1 MTRVFKSGNNTQ
13 SPQPKN
19 KSGFL
24 RESKRRYNGKPKY
37 KTRFSESF
45 CDSNAHLFSLEAK
58 SHLKTPS
65 TMIRPSF
72 RRKQGFFRYSSVVED
87 RDASSNWKP
96 LESPQSVKK
105 TAELESLIHSLA
117 SEVVEHDKRLRQW
130 LQVDDASM
138 KGFKRVHFQFPS
150 ATMNPEMETQEGN
163 PKLHDSMSL
172 RSFDCCSKNVGGEQ
186 PSDKDDFFPEEKLR
200 MALANL
206 SSSMESI
213 ESDRNALLSKIKSM
227 EKEQDSQNE
236 EGREQV
242 VDPPQDITDVR
253 QEMKVDVKDDERDA
267 LCTTRQSLESEIALL
282 KRQHKEEIMDR
293 NIQDEEIVST
303 MRMMKEYI
311 AQLEKDTS
319 RTTEDYQSQQANIAK
334 AGNFVKE
341 VKEKANDFKEI
352 ELTARVKDLE
362 DENRKLNN
370 SYSHQEQRK
379 RLLEQE
385 NARLESQVEELQE
398 EHELL
403 DDSVALMIEDESK
416 WKDRIQDLED
426 EREMWLSS
434 SQGKSLPNDDIQEE
448 TRQDSGLED
457 EEMDSALNDVEAR
470 IEELEVELEHL
481 KAKCTSQECLIVEL
495 LAGDKEQKED
505 DEKRY
510 TKEEDRIKSI
520 APDVNEWK
528 GKISG
533 LQAEVDRSKALCHSQ
548 EEAFSKLVEQ
558 LQESLSTENDHSNA
572 EFKNYI
578 HQLESKR
585 ELMET
590 ELRELHAERDQL
602 DSKCR
607 SQECTM
613 ARLRSANGFMDPILE
628 DEPYHEAVFYDDN
641 EESSAVE
648 EESASTFHEEMDKFN
663 QNMVKKG
670 HIRESAIAMLEEQNE
685 SKDANLEI
693 LEDVVKSFM
702 KERGEQ
708 SPRRVMAARLKEKL
722 AFRRNKS
729 PQGNGDASSS
739 GKPGVWC

>member
-1 MTRVFKSGNNTQ
+1 MS
-13 SPQPKN
+13 
-19 KSGFL
+19 
-24 RESKRRYNGKPKY
+24 
-37 KTRFSESF
+37 
-45 CDSNAHLFSLEAK
+45 AHLFFSRYEIT
-58 SHLKTPS
+58 SKTPS

-87 RDASSNWKP
+87 RDASFNWKP
-96 LESPQSVKK
+96 PESPQSVKK
-105 TAELESLIHSLA
+105 TAELESLIQSLA

-138 KGFKRVHFQFPS
+138 EGFKGLQLQFPS
-150 ATMNPEMETQEGN
+150 SVNPEMAKQEGN

-172 RSFDCCSKNVGGEQ
+172 RSFDCCSKSVGGEQ
-186 PSDKDDFFPEEKLR
+186 PSDKDDLFPEEKLR
-200 MALANL
+200 MALASL

-213 ESDRNALLSKIKSM
+213 ESDRNALISKIRSM
-227 EKEQDSQNE
+227 EKEQESQNKE
-236 EGREQV
+236 DREQV
-242 VDPPQDITDVR
+242 VDPSQDITDVR
-253 QEMKVDVKDDERDA
+253 QEMRVDVKDDGRA
-267 LCTTRQSLESEIALL
+267 LSTTCQSLQSEIAIL

-293 NIQDEEIVST
+293 NIEDEEIVTT

-311 AQLEKDTS
+311 AQLEKGNS
-319 RTTEDYQSQQANIAK
+319 RTTEEYESQQATIAK
-334 AGNFVKE
+334 ADNFDGE
-341 VKEKANDFKEI
+341 VEKKTNDFKEI
-352 ELTARVKDLE
+352 ELTARVKNLE
-362 DENRKLNN
+362 DENRKLNK

-379 RLLEQE
+379 CLLEQE

-398 EHELL
+398 EHQLL

-416 WKDRIQDLED
+416 WKGRIQDLEE

-448 TRQDSGLED
+448 IRQDSGLED

-481 KAKCTSQECLIVEL
+481 KAKCASQECLIIEL
-495 LAGDKEQKED
+495 LAGDKEEEGD
-505 DEKRY
+505 DEERD
-510 TKEEDRIKSI
+510 TKEEEQSKYI
-520 APDVNEWK
+520 APDVDVNEWK

-558 LQESLSTENDHSNA
+558 LEESLSTENENSNA
-572 EFKNYI
+572 EFKKYI
-578 HQLESKR
+578 HQSESKR
-585 ELMET
+585 ELLET
-590 ELRELHAERDQL
+590 ELLKLHAERDQL

-613 ARLRSANGFMDPILE
+613 ARLRSANGFMDPIME
-628 DEPYHEAVFYDDN
+628 NEPYHETPFNDDK
-641 EESSAVE
+641 EESSAAE
-648 EESASTFHEEMDKFN
+648 EESVGTFHEEMEKFN
-663 QNMVKKG
+663 QNIATKG
-670 HIRESAIAMLEEQNE
+670 HKRESAIEMLEEQNE
-685 SKDANLEI
+685 LKDANLEI
-693 LEDVVKSFM
+693 LEDVVKSFI

-722 AFRRNKS
+722 AFRRSKS
-729 PQGNGDASSS
+729 PQENGDASSS